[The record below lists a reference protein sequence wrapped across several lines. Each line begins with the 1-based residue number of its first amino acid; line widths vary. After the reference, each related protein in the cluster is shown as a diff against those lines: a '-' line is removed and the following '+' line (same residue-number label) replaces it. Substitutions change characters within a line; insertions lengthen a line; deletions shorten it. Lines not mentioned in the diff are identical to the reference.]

1 MALAAAIGSKVRGGE
16 VFELQSDLGGGKT
29 AFVIG
34 LAKGMGSSDDIHSA
48 SFTILNLY
56 KTAKADLFHF
66 DFYRL
71 KDPGIMRD
79 EIAEVVADGKAVVAV
94 EWAEIIKDVLPVD
107 HISVS
112 IVVSGESERRF
123 KFSYP
128 EKFNYLFP
136 SPANT

>member
-34 LAKGMGSSDDIHSA
+34 LAKGMGSS
-48 SFTILNLY
+48 
-56 KTAKADLFHF
+56 DLFHF